1 MSKFNSIKKKA
12 TSQRKASQKSRKSPL
27 KPQKAAAEKRI
38 KYRIVF
44 KIFRFKNK
52 PLVIVTGC
60 VAQAEG
66 LEIKKRSPSVDYV
79 VGPQSYHK
87 LPDMIDRVD
96 EVENSEFLQNEK
108 FKNLIFNSSNL
119 SSEFLSIQEG
129 CDKFCSFCVVPYTRG
144 PEFSRPVDD
153 IVEETKKYVSN
164 GIKEIILLGQ
174 NVNAYHGIAN
184 DGKSKD
190 LAYLINKIGEIEEI
204 KRIRYMTSH
213 PIDMKDSLIN
223 AHANNSKLMPF
234 LHLPIQS
241 GSDKILKKMN
251 RKHTVDDY
259 LRIVEKIRNVRP
271 DIALSSDFIVGFPEE
286 TDKDFEDTMKFI
298 EKVNFVIAYSFIYS
312 PRPGTP
318 AQNKDNISILD
329 KKARLSALQSLLTQQ
344 QINFN
349 KSFVNKGMEV
359 LFEKVGRHKDQFINL
374 VKNKLDIV
382 FANEQE
388 ILSLI
393 NSKSFNDVVS
403 FSKELKKNIIITRGE
418 KGAVSINEDKVVEV
432 NAQSN
437 LKIKDLTGAGD
448 LFAAGFLLG
457 YINGENLEQCGNEG
471 VIFASKIIQIYGA
484 RL

>member
-1 MSKFNSIKKKA
+1 MSDKYIYIK
-12 TSQRKASQKSRKSPL
+12 SYGCQMNVYDSN
-27 KPQKAAAEKRI
+27 RI
-38 KYRIVF
+38 KDLFSNKGY
-44 KIFRFKNK
+44 KITDDISKADLTVLNTCHIREKAVEKVYSDIGRVKKIKDKKQNMK
-52 PLVIVTGC
+52 LVVAGC

-66 LEIKKRSPSVDYV
+66 VEIKKRSPTVDFV

-87 LPDMIDRVD
+87 LPQMLDSVN

-144 PEFSRPVDD
+144 PEFSRPVKD
-153 IVEETKKYVSN
+153 IIDETKKYVSN

-174 NVNAYHGIAN
+174 NVNAYHGKAA

-190 LAYLINKIGEIEEI
+190 LAYLINKISEIEEI

-223 AHANNSKLMPF
+223 AHADNSKLMPF

-259 LRIVEKIRNVRP
+259 LKIVEKIRNVRP
-271 DIALSSDFIVGFPEE
+271 DIALSSDFIVGFPNE
-286 TDKDFEDTMKFI
+286 TDKDFEDTMKLI

-318 AQNKDNISILD
+318 AQYKDNVSIFE

-349 KSFVNKGMEV
+349 KSFINRGMEV
-359 LFEKVGRHKDQFINL
+359 LFEKIGRHNDQFIGRTIYNQSTFVNSKEDL
-374 VKNKLDIV
+374 LNKIMNVKI
-382 FANEQE
+382 
-388 ILSLI
+388 I
-393 NSKSFNDVVS
+393 NSTN
-403 FSKELKKNIIITRGE
+403 FS
-418 KGAVSINEDKVVEV
+418 
-432 NAQSN
+432 
-437 LKIKDLTGAGD
+437 
-448 LFAAGFLLG
+448 
-457 YINGENLEQCGNEG
+457 LEC
-471 VIFASKIIQIYGA
+471 QI
-484 RL
+484 

>member
-1 MSKFNSIKKKA
+1 MINKYIYIKSYGCQMNVYDSNRIKDLFSNKGYKVTDDISKADLTVLNTCHIREKAVEKVYSDIGRVKKIKDKKKNM
-12 TSQRKASQKSRKSPL
+12 K
-27 KPQKAAAEKRI
+27 
-38 KYRIVF
+38 
-44 KIFRFKNK
+44 
-52 PLVIVTGC
+52 LVVAGC

-87 LPDMIDRVD
+87 LPEMIDRVD
-96 EVENSEFLQNEK
+96 EVENSEFLQNDK

-144 PEFSRPVDD
+144 PEFSRPVND

-174 NVNAYHGIAN
+174 NVNAYHGITS

-190 LAYLINKIGEIEEI
+190 LAYLINKIAEIDEI

-213 PIDMKDSLIN
+213 PIDMKDSLID
-223 AHANNSKLMPF
+223 AHADNTKLMPF

-259 LRIVEKIRNVRP
+259 LKIVDKIRDVRP
-271 DIALSSDFIVGFPEE
+271 DIALSSDFIVGYPEE

-359 LFEKVGRHKDQFINL
+359 LFEKIGRHKDQFIGRTIYNQSTFVNSKKDL
-374 VKNKLDIV
+374 LNQIMNVKI
-382 FANEQE
+382 
-388 ILSLI
+388 I
-393 NSKSFNDVVS
+393 NSTN
-403 FSKELKKNIIITRGE
+403 
-418 KGAVSINEDKVVEV
+418 
-432 NAQSN
+432 
-437 LKIKDLTGAGD
+437 
-448 LFAAGFLLG
+448 FA
-457 YINGENLEQCGNEG
+457 LEC
-471 VIFASKIIQIYGA
+471 QI
-484 RL
+484 